1 MRIKAY
7 GKINLALDVIGKRE
21 DGYHELRMIM
31 VPLDFFDEMEIY
43 YNDTME
49 YEANRPYIFFD
60 ENNTIVKAVN
70 LMKSEFDIKDNYKII
85 LNKMIPTQAG
95 LAGGSTDGAAIIRFF
110 NTKYNLQLSD
120 EKIKEL
126 CLKIGADVLF
136 NYYSR
141 PALVE
146 GLGDELTFIDIKDKY
161 YVLLVKPKRGVST
174 KECYK
179 KFDINNCEHPDVDLI
194 LNNLKEGL
202 DVKPYLKNSLE
213 KPAIELCK
221 GISKAKSDLL
231 EAGADFAM
239 VTGSGSTVYTIDKS
253 RSKIASLRAKMLNRG
268 YFVRSCSI
276 LDSKN

>member
-1 MRIKAY
+1 MKIKAY
-7 GKINLALDVIGKRE
+7 AKINLALDVVGKRD
-21 DGYHELRMIM
+21 DGYHELKMIM
-31 VPLDFFDEMEIY
+31 VPLDFFDEMDIFY
-43 YNDTME
+43 SDTME
-49 YEANRPYIFFD
+49 YESNRPYIFFD

-70 LMKSEFDIKDNYKII
+70 LMKSEFDIKDNFKIS

-110 NTKYNLQLSD
+110 NTKYNLMLSD

-136 NYYSR
+136 NYYNK

-146 GLGDELTFIDIKDKY
+146 GLGDKLSFIDIKDKY

-179 KFDINNCEHPDVDLI
+179 RFDINDCEHPDVDLI
-194 LNNLKEGL
+194 LNNLKQGL
-202 DVKPYLKNSLE
+202 EVKPYLKNSLE
-213 KPAIELCK
+213 KPAIQLCK

-231 EAGADFAM
+231 KVGADFAM
-239 VTGSGSTVYTIDKS
+239 VTGSGSTVYTIDKNYY
-253 RSKIASLRAKMLNRG
+253 RIASLRKKLLNRG
-268 YFVRSCSI
+268 YFVRSCAI
-276 LDSKN
+276 LGNK

>member
-1 MRIKAY
+1 
-7 GKINLALDVIGKRE
+7 
-21 DGYHELRMIM
+21 M

-120 EKIKEL
+120 EKIREL

-146 GLGDELTFIDIKDKY
+146 GLGDEITFIDIKDKY

-179 KFDINNCEHPDVDLI
+179 KLDLNDCEHPDVDLI
-194 LNNLKEGL
+194 LNNLKKGL
-202 DVKPYLKNSLE
+202 DIKPYLKNSLE

-231 EAGADFAM
+231 AVGADFAM
-239 VTGSGSTVYTIDKS
+239 VTGSGSTVYTIDRS
-253 RSKIASLRAKMLNRG
+253 RAKIANLRAKMLNRG
-268 YFVRSCSI
+268 YFVRSCAI
-276 LDSKN
+276 LDNK

>member
-1 MRIKAY
+1 MKIRAY
-7 GKINLALDVIGKRE
+7 GKINLALDVVGKRE

-31 VPLDFFDEMEIY
+31 VPLDFFDEMDIFY
-43 YNDTME
+43 SNTME

-70 LMKSEFDIKDNYKII
+70 LMKSEFNIRDNYKIV

-110 NTKYNLQLSD
+110 NTKYDLKLSD

-136 NYYSR
+136 NYYSK

-146 GLGDELTFIDIKDKY
+146 GLGDKLTFIDIKDRY

-179 KFDINNCEHPDVDLI
+179 KLDINDCEHPDVDLI

-202 DVKPYLKNSLE
+202 DIKPYLKNSLQ

-221 GISKAKSDLL
+221 GISRAKSDLL

-239 VTGSGSTVYTIDKS
+239 VTGSGSTVYTLDKS
-253 RSKIASLRAKMLNRG
+253 KARICDLRNKMLNRG
-268 YFVRSCSI
+268 YFVRSCAI
-276 LDSKN
+276 LDNK

>member
-1 MRIKAY
+1 MKIRAY
-7 GKINLALDVIGKRE
+7 GKINLALDVVGKRE

-31 VPLDFFDEMEIY
+31 VPLDFFDEMDIFY
-43 YNDTME
+43 SDIME

-70 LMKSEFDIKDNYKII
+70 LMKSEFNIRDNYKIV

-110 NTKYNLQLSD
+110 NTKYDLKLSD
-120 EKIKEL
+120 EKIREL

-136 NYYSR
+136 NYYSK

-146 GLGDELTFIDIKDKY
+146 GLGDKLTFIDIKDKY

-179 KFDINNCEHPDVDLI
+179 KLDINDCEHPDVDLI

-202 DVKPYLKNSLE
+202 DIKPYLKNSLE
-213 KPAIELCK
+213 RPAIELCK
-221 GISKAKSDLL
+221 GISRAKSDLL
-231 EAGADFAM
+231 EVGADFAM
-239 VTGSGSTVYTIDKS
+239 VTGSGSTVYTLDKS
-253 RSKIASLRAKMLNRG
+253 KARIIDLRNKMLNRG
-268 YFVRSCSI
+268 YFVRSCAI
-276 LDSKN
+276 LDNK